1 MEVIF
6 FHIELNSLLFY
17 LCTIMSSPGCQD
29 VCSSCKQRFKRLS
42 THIAQNAV
50 RAGHYGT
57 TAHKSSLPIPNNIHT
72 NTYAQGAR
80 TRLDLDSYSCQFDSH
95 PILRKSAANTGR
107 DKLPPVAD
115 ENEVEDDFMVDDD
128 NDVVLPFD
136 DHDPDAV
143 DDSASGSKEE
153 ED

>member
-1 MEVIF
+1 
-6 FHIELNSLLFY
+6 
-17 LCTIMSSPGCQD
+17 
-29 VCSSCKQRFKRLS
+29 
-42 THIAQNAV
+42 
-50 RAGHYGT
+50 
-57 TAHKSSLPIPNNIHT
+57 
-72 NTYAQGAR
+72 
-80 TRLDLDSYSCQFDSH
+80 LDSYSCQFDSH

-115 ENEVEDDFMVDDD
+115 ENEVEDDFMADDD
-128 NDVVLPFD
+128 NNVVLPFD

>member
-1 MEVIF
+1 MQCVLVITAPPRT
-6 FHIELNSLLFY
+6 SLHFP
-17 LCTIMSSPGCQD
+17 S
-29 VCSSCKQRFKRLS
+29 
-42 THIAQNAV
+42 
-50 RAGHYGT
+50 
-57 TAHKSSLPIPNNIHT
+57 
-72 NTYAQGAR
+72 

-115 ENEVEDDFMVDDD
+115 ENEVEDDFMADDD
-128 NDVVLPFD
+128 NNVVLPFD